1 MVGGRDSVRLIWFCE
16 TMRPVC
22 AEPERLLGITYG
34 SLAEVADEEYP
45 DAEAEDF
52 PGEVEI
58 AGHTEFGEAGVGA
71 VAISNQVQKN
81 GDGKDVPDDFAAEFG
96 DLAGGGVH
104 GVEILVPRGGGDCQ
118 TY

>member
-1 MVGGRDSVRLIWFCE
+1 
-16 TMRPVC
+16 MRPVC

-52 PGEVEI
+52 LGEVEI

-71 VAISNQVQKN
+71 VEISNQVQKN

-96 DLAGGGVH
+96 DLAGGGLH

-118 TY
+118 TC